1 MHRDPDA
8 VTALV
13 ASGHTPRVLVS
24 LNPQL
29 TPATCAMAKRTSES
43 SFIDDGV
50 STLFHSLPI
59 EVVVEI
65 LAFASLL
72 STKTAL
78 SICLVATWTNA
89 LGREGLYGL
98 VVLSNTLHLYMFI
111 DAVGYKSTIYRMQTP
126 STCQG

>member
-1 MHRDPDA
+1 
-8 VTALV
+8 
-13 ASGHTPRVLVS
+13 
-24 LNPQL
+24 
-29 TPATCAMAKRTSES
+29 MAKRTSES

-111 DAVGYKSTIYRMQTP
+111 DAVGYKSTIYRDADPFNLSRMMDIVKEKTLGYIHVC
-126 STCQG
+126 SMCDVFLRG